1 METEKLTI
9 SLLNLERAM
18 GIEQIQ
24 STKTALPPAFQFN
37 WSQIGVRI
45 PTERNPR
52 VSLTASSL
60 TVDLAKNLGR
70 YFELPFS
77 MRMFTE

>member
-24 STKTALPPAFQFN
+24 STKTALLPAFQFN

-45 PTERNPR
+45 LTDRNPQ
-52 VSLTASSL
+52 VSLSAFSL
-60 TVDLAKNLGR
+60 RVDLANTMVRTG
-70 YFELPFS
+70 ES
-77 MRMFTE
+77 GQIS